1 MKRTKKLSIGYIK
14 KILSILIIFIIVT
27 YIFTNI
33 ANASTQQ
40 ISDDI
45 NGIDTNQYPG
55 IKEKIQQLKARYPNW
70 NFKILYTNL
79 SWDDVISNEYQGHGA
94 SPRNLIYNQTNYRGN
109 WICSICGDRPY
120 DNGNWRCASESAIA
134 YMMDPRNSLNS
145 SDIFQFEE
153 LTANSSDINIV
164 RNMTKGT
171 FLQGHEQGI
180 VDIANK
186 NGVNSYY
193 IVARLI
199 QEQGKNGSTLVS
211 GSTGYYN
218 AFNIGASGN
227 TSSEIIANGLAYA
240 QRKGWDTLEKSI
252 DGGIGFV
259 TDQYIKKG
267 QNTLYLQKFNVTDS
281 GTYWRQYQQNLMA
294 AQKEGETLRNTYIN
308 TNSYNSSHTF
318 IIPVYKN
325 MPAEPVARPDGSN
338 QAPVATV
345 DLVKVNVDSSLK
357 IRKTPEDSTAI
368 GWLWKDEIVTRLE
381 KATTKINGTYW
392 DKIRKSDGTVGYTA
406 RETFDYESKYK
417 LYLVPV
423 NENNNQSGNG
433 NENSN
438 GSTPG
443 TPTAPDFI
451 KGDVDKDNQI
461 TANDY
466 AMIKNYIMGAHSLND
481 EEKQRA
487 DYDGDNAVTANDYAL
502 IKNYI
507 MGR

>member
-1 MKRTKKLSIGYIK
+1 MKNIRKSSINYII
-14 KILSILIIFIIVT
+14 KILSILIVFILVT
-27 YIFTNI
+27 YTLISI
-33 ANASTQQ
+33 SDASTQQ
-40 ISDDI
+40 ISENI
-45 NGIDTNQYPG
+45 NAIDTNAYPG
-55 IKEKIQQLKARYPNW
+55 IKEKIQQLKSQYPNW

-79 SWDDVISNEYQGHGA
+79 SWSDVISNEYQGHGS
-94 SPRNLIYNQTNYRGN
+94 SPRNLIYNQNNYRGN

-259 TDQYIKKG
+259 T
-267 QNTLYLQKFNVTDS
+267 N
-281 GTYWRQYQQNLMA
+281 
-294 AQKEGETLRNTYIN
+294 
-308 TNSYNSSHTF
+308 
-318 IIPVYKN
+318 
-325 MPAEPVARPDGSN
+325 
-338 QAPVATV
+338 
-345 DLVKVNVDSSLK
+345 
-357 IRKTPEDSTAI
+357 
-368 GWLWKDEIVTRLE
+368 
-381 KATTKINGTYW
+381 
-392 DKIRKSDGTVGYTA
+392 
-406 RETFDYESKYK
+406 
-417 LYLVPV
+417 
-423 NENNNQSGNG
+423 
-433 NENSN
+433 
-438 GSTPG
+438 
-443 TPTAPDFI
+443 
-451 KGDVDKDNQI
+451 
-461 TANDY
+461 
-466 AMIKNYIMGAHSLND
+466 
-481 EEKQRA
+481 
-487 DYDGDNAVTANDYAL
+487 
-502 IKNYI
+502 
-507 MGR
+507 

>member
-325 MPAEPVARPDGSN
+325 MPVEPVARPDGSN
-338 QAPVATV
+338 QAPAATV